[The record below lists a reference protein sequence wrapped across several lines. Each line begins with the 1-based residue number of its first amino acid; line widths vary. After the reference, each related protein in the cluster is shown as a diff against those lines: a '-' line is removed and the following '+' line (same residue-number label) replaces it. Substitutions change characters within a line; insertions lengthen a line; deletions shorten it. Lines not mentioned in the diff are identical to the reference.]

1 MQDFLQ
7 DFPRPVL
14 VVDSALQIVAYSQK
28 VFSVFGLRSRG
39 SFAESGETLAE
50 VLDSESELGDE
61 LALATSRLLR
71 PGDEEVFSWTHR
83 KRNYEVTVHAR
94 EGEELLVI
102 FEDMTDFAISEE
114 ILMNARRYLEHI
126 LGNIPIGVIVLNS
139 ELRIT
144 SMNRQEQKFIKSMGV
159 EFSFVDSIGATL
171 EELMPEGVGAQWHAL
186 CARTLESD
194 ERQEEPRHTYEGP
207 NGKLVLAIMAT
218 PLPDPQG
225 RAAGVMFIAED
236 VTEEARLE
244 NELVRAEKLA
254 TVGQMVVTVNHEINN
269 PLSIISTNA
278 QTLRILNKDLSE
290 KSVDKLLKIEEQVKR
305 IAEVTERLRK
315 MDEVVT
321 DAYIRGGEQMIDLW
335 TDGESARGEG
345 E

>member
-1 MQDFLQ
+1 MQDLLQ

-14 VVDSALQIVAYSQK
+14 VVDGALQIVAYSQK

-39 SFAESGETLAE
+39 SFAESGERLAQVIE
-50 VLDSESELGDE
+50 DERELGDE
-61 LALATSRLLR
+61 LALATVRLFR
-71 PGDEEVFSWTHR
+71 PGDEEIFSWAHR
-83 KRNYEVTVHAR
+83 KRNYEITVHAR
-94 EGEELLVI
+94 ANEELLVI

-126 LGNIPIGVIVLNS
+126 LGNIPLGVIVLNS

-159 EFSFVDSIGATL
+159 EFNFVDTIGATL
-171 EELMPEGVGAQWHAL
+171 EELMPEGIGAQWHAL

-194 ERQEEPRHTYEGP
+194 ERQEEPRQAYDGP
-207 NGKLVLAIMAT
+207 DGPLVLAIMAT

-254 TVGQMVVTVNHEINN
+254 TVGQMVITVNHEINN

-278 QTLRILNKDLSE
+278 QTLRILNKSLSE

-305 IAEVTERLRK
+305 IADVTERLRK

-321 DAYIRGGEQMIDLW
+321 DAYVRGGDQMIDVW
-335 TDGESARGEG
+335 KEDTQEQGEDE
-345 E
+345 